1 MKRSVN
7 HIEGRSDLFAGNGLA
22 ALRGQKLHATPIK
35 RVLDAD
41 TRQVVGWLYR
51 WNTGH
56 LSVMWKGERCENFV
70 YE

>member
-1 MKRSVN
+1 MGKQLSCDAFAEN
-7 HIEGRSDLFAGNGLA
+7 DLN
-22 ALRGQKLHATPIK
+22 ALSSQREHATPIK
-35 RVLDAD
+35 RVLNKD

>member
-1 MKRSVN
+1 MKRSVK
-7 HIEGRSDLFAGNGLA
+7 HIEGRSDAFAENDLT
-22 ALRGQKLHATPIK
+22 ALRGKRMHATPIK
-35 RVLDAD
+35 RVLDAN
-41 TRQVVGWLYR
+41 TGQVVGWLYV